1 MSRPSLILFREP
13 WLGESFL
20 ENISQNSSVRWR
32 RSYRR
37 QGGFWVG
44 TMDIPAD
51 RRVGIEELERVWFNG
66 GLMKRFKEA
75 TGSTV
80 TWEGIVWEVELTRDG
95 VKRSRSVA
103 DVWNASRVIGRDESG
118 DPLDTGWY
126 TNQAS
131 INRYLRRELILTV
144 DRATSAQAIAEA
156 QNVLI
161 ESAEAWPQRKQFGK
175 DLEDGVRVTV
185 VGDVFTANNRYVS
198 ISSPGT
204 TDTVSDHI
212 ADILITDCDLLAPT
226 SIAVNSVSIYTGY
239 LMPIRAWDKLLEL
252 TEMGDGTR
260 PYTITVGLGGR
271 VAYAPASNIPKYLW
285 RGKKRGFGYTGGDID
300 PWAARTGVLRDETTP
315 PGAPLPGS
323 FLLSR
328 QDEWLAEVEMSIG
341 QDFPTLK
348 PENFDE
354 DEIAARYQSE
364 LEWLRK
370 FEAGELDDET
380 R

>member
-1 MSRPSLILFREP
+1 MGQLPGELLMSRPSLMLFREP
-13 WLGESFL
+13 WLGEAFL
-20 ENISQNSSVRWR
+20 ENISQNAAIRWQ

-44 TMDIPAD
+44 TLDIPAD
-51 RRVGIEELERVWFNG
+51 RRVSIEQLERVWFNG

-80 TWEGIVWEVELTRDG
+80 TWEGVVWEVELTRDG

-103 DVWNASRVIGRDESG
+103 DVWNASRVIGRNESG
-118 DPLDTGWY
+118 DPLDSGWY

-156 QNVLI
+156 QNVLV

-198 ISSPGT
+198 VASPGT

-212 ADILITDCDLLAPT
+212 TSILTTDCDLLKPT
-226 SIAVNSVSIYTGY
+226 SITANSVENLHRLFDADSG
-239 LMPIRAWDKLLEL
+239 M
-252 TEMGDGTR
+252 
-260 PYTITVGLGGR
+260 
-271 VAYAPASNIPKYLW
+271 
-285 RGKKRGFGYTGGDID
+285 
-300 PWAARTGVLRDETTP
+300 
-315 PGAPLPGS
+315 
-323 FLLSR
+323 
-328 QDEWLAEVEMSIG
+328 G
-341 QDFPTLK
+341 QDFRADRNGRWNTALHCHCRDWWPGSPMLQRQTSPSICGGAKSVDLAIQAVTSIHGRQGRVFCVTK
-348 PENFDE
+348 
-354 DEIAARYQSE
+354 RRHQVRRCLVRSY
-364 LEWLRK
+364 
-370 FEAGELDDET
+370 
-380 R
+380 

>member
-1 MSRPSLILFREP
+1 MPRPTLMLFREP
-13 WLGESFL
+13 WLGESFI
-20 ENISQNSSVRWR
+20 ENVSQNPEIRWQ

-37 QGGFWVG
+37 QGGFWTGVL
-44 TMDIPAD
+44 DIPAGK
-51 RRVGIEELERVWFNG
+51 RAPIEALEYTWFNG
-66 GLMKRFKEA
+66 GLMKRFKEV
-75 TGSTV
+75 TGSAT
-80 TWEGIVWEVELTRDG
+80 TWEGVVWEVEITRNG

-103 DVWNASRVIGRDESG
+103 DVWNASKVIGRNENG
-118 DPLDTGWY
+118 NPLDTGWY

-144 DRATSAQAIAEA
+144 DRMTSAQAIAEA
-156 QNVLI
+156 QTVLV
-161 ESAEAWPQRKQFGK
+161 ESAEAWPQRKQFGQ
-175 DLEDGVRVTV
+175 DLEDGLRVTV

-198 ISSPGT
+198 VAVPGT
-204 TDTVSDHI
+204 TGTVSSHI
-212 ADILITDCDLLAPT
+212 ASILTTDCDLLKPT
-226 SIAVNSVSIYTGY
+226 SIATNGVTIYTGY
-239 LMPIRAWDKLLEL
+239 NLPIRAWDKILEL

-260 PYTITVGLGGR
+260 PYTVTVGLSGQVTYG
-271 VAYAPASNIPKYLW
+271 PASNIPKYLW
-285 RGKKRGFGYTGGDID
+285 RGKKRGFGYTGGDAD
-300 PWAARTGVLRDETTP
+300 PWAARPGVLRDETTP

-341 QDFPTLK
+341 QEFPTLK
-348 PENFDE
+348 PENFDD

-370 FEAGELDDET
+370 LEAGELDDET

>member
-1 MSRPSLILFREP
+1 MPRPSLMLFREP
-13 WLGESFL
+13 WLNESFL
-20 ENISQNSSVRWR
+20 ENVSQNPSIRWR

-44 TMDIPAD
+44 TLEIPAD
-51 RRVGIEELERVWFNG
+51 RRVPIEELERVWFSG
-66 GLMKRFKEA
+66 GLMKRFREA
-75 TGSTV
+75 TGSAV
-80 TWEGIVWEVELTRDG
+80 TWEGVVWEVEITRDG

-103 DVWNASRVIGRDESG
+103 DVWNATRVIGVDENG
-118 DPLDTGWY
+118 DSLDTGWY

-131 INRYLRRELILTV
+131 INRYLRRELILTI
-144 DRATSAQAIAEA
+144 DQATSAQAVAEA
-156 QNVLI
+156 QNILV

-175 DLEDGVRVTV
+175 DLEDGLVVTV
-185 VGDVFTANNRYVS
+185 VGDVFTGNNRYVS
-198 ISSPGT
+198 VAVPGSTGAASTHISS
-204 TDTVSDHI
+204 
-212 ADILITDCDLLAPT
+212 ILTTDCDLLKPT
-226 SIAVNSVSIYTGY
+226 SIATNSVTIYTGY
-239 LMPIRAWDKLLEL
+239 DIPVRAWDKILEL

-260 PYTITVGLGGR
+260 PYAITVGLGGQ
-271 VAYAPASNIPKYLW
+271 VAYGPASNSPKYLW
-285 RGKKRGFGYTGGDID
+285 RGKKRGFGYTGGEID

-341 QDFPTLK
+341 QEFPTLK

-354 DEIAARYQSE
+354 DEIAARYESE

-370 FEAGELDDET
+370 LEAGELDNET